1 MGIADAKL
9 KISEIYANQG
19 KYNEGISSANDVFIL
34 LESSFTI
41 DKSEISESIF
51 A

>member
-1 MGIADAKL
+1 
-9 KISEIYANQG
+9 
-19 KYNEGISSANDVFIL
+19 VFIL

-51 A
+51 AWLFFWE